1 MLRLCWAL
9 RKIESSCDMHFPSG
23 GYVRTFLFTLGA
35 AGLLLLAGCKAS
47 APGAV
52 ETKLATEAKKVTIG
66 GKDWQNPVPDTPAA
80 VAEGKGHFQHHCQ
93 ICHGMDGHNT
103 GVPFAASMSPEVADL
118 GSKDVQDCA
127 DGQLKWIIDNGIRLT
142 GMPGW
147 KDILDDDEKWKVVRF
162 LRHLP
167 AKGSEG
173 TPEVFKEEQEQHEEM
188 KQGEKAGATPHEHG
202 AEPKH

>member
-1 MLRLCWAL
+1 MRTILCA
-9 RKIESSCDMHFPSG
+9 
-23 GYVRTFLFTLGA
+23 VA
-35 AGLLLLAGCKAS
+35 AASLLAFAGCKAS
-47 APGAV
+47 APGTV

-66 GKDWQNPVPDTPAA
+66 GKDWKNPVPDTPAA
-80 VAEGKGHFQHHCQ
+80 IAEGKGHFQHHCQ

-103 GVPFAASMSPEVADL
+103 GVPFADSMSPEVADL
-118 GSKDVQDCA
+118 GAKDVQEYT

-147 KDILDDDEKWKVVRF
+147 NDILDDDEKWKIVRF

-173 TPEVFKEEQEQHEEM
+173 VPEIFKEEKEQHEQME
-188 KQGEKAGATPHEHG
+188 KGGKAGAPAGH
-202 AEPKH
+202 KH

>member
-1 MLRLCWAL
+1 MRTILCA
-9 RKIESSCDMHFPSG
+9 I
-23 GYVRTFLFTLGA
+23 A
-35 AGLLLLAGCKAS
+35 AASLLALAGCKAS

-66 GKDWQNPVPDTPAA
+66 GKDWKNPVPDTPAA
-80 VAEGKGHFQHHCQ
+80 VAQGKGHFQHHCQ

-103 GVPFAASMSPEVADL
+103 GVPFADSMSPEVADL
-118 GSKDVQDCA
+118 GAKDVQEYT

-147 KDILDDDEKWKVVRF
+147 KDILDDDEKWKVVLF

-173 TPEVFKEEQEQHEEM
+173 VPAIFKEEKEEHEQMEHSA
-188 KQGEKAGATPHEHG
+188 KAGAPADH
-202 AEPKH
+202 KH

>member
-1 MLRLCWAL
+1 MRTILCA
-9 RKIESSCDMHFPSG
+9 
-23 GYVRTFLFTLGA
+23 VA
-35 AGLLLLAGCKAS
+35 AASLLALAGCKAS
-47 APGAV
+47 APGTV

-66 GKDWQNPVPDTPAA
+66 GKDWKNPVPDTPAA

-103 GVPFAASMSPEVADL
+103 GVPFADSMSPEVADL
-118 GSKDVQDCA
+118 GSKDVQEYS
-127 DGQLKWIIDNGIRLT
+127 DGQMKWIIDNGIRLT

-147 KDILDDDEKWKVVRF
+147 KDILDDDEKWKVVLF

-173 TPEVFKEEQEQHEEM
+173 VPEIFKEEKEQHQEM
-188 KQGEKAGATPHEHG
+188 EKGGKAAAHAHAPAEH
-202 AEPKH
+202 KH

>member
-1 MLRLCWAL
+1 MRTILC
-9 RKIESSCDMHFPSG
+9 
-23 GYVRTFLFTLGA
+23 A
-35 AGLLLLAGCKAS
+35 AAAVLLLAFAGCKAS
-47 APGAV
+47 APGSV

-66 GKDWQNPVPDTPAA
+66 GKDWKNPVQDTPAA

-103 GVPFAASMSPEVADL
+103 GVPFADTMSPEVADL
-118 GSKDVQDCA
+118 GSKDVQEYS

-147 KDILDDDEKWKVVRF
+147 KDILEDDEKWKVVLF

-167 AKGSEG
+167 AKGSQG
-173 TPEVFKEEQEQHEEM
+173 VPEVFKEEKEQHEEM
-188 KQGEKAGATPHEHG
+188 EHG
-202 AEPKH
+202 AKGAPAHAPEHKH